1 MRMNAQA
8 VRAPPKNPMS
18 AASKITKV
26 VTDFFLPM
34 AEGFVPAYTPLT
46 QSPDAEEILLLEKI
60 WEMFPDAMRTRE
72 EFVDRMGALYDSGR
86 QRAGV
91 LGEKRALEEVEGGDV
106 SLLSGAKRAQ
116 CKGDEPE
123 MASFTDRSKSSA
135 K

>member
-46 QSPDAEEILLLEKI
+46 QSPDAEEMLLLEKI
-60 WEMFPDAMRTRE
+60 WEMFPEAMRTRE

-86 QRAGV
+86 QKGA
-91 LGEKRALEEVEGGDV
+91 GEKRALNDDSGGQR
-106 SLLSGAKRAQ
+106 GAGEKRAL
-116 CKGDEPE
+116 KDDSGEDDVIISP
-123 MASFTDRSKSSA
+123 AS
-135 K
+135 